1 MNEKWVTPKQLEEKF
16 GIKIST
22 QNVLRSKKKIPYTKF
37 GGFIYY
43 NLEKIN
49 ALFEEHA
56 VETR

>member
-1 MNEKWVTPKQLEEKF
+1 MRNKWLNPHQLEELF

-43 NLEKIN
+43 DIEKIN
-49 ALFEEHA
+49 TLLEEH
-56 VETR
+56 TIGIR